1 MEDNAGLPGSEG
13 MVRTGDPVS
22 ASGGLES
29 DPDYA
34 MTVRVGLDGMP
45 VPESVLVELVG
56 ELRGDALAALEK
68 LEESRHGSQRLVVS
82 CSKLIRVDFAA
93 AGTILNWVAAREN
106 EGCQVQFRDM
116 HRLVATFFNVIGIHE
131 HASVIRR
138 MT

>member
-1 MEDNAGLPGSEG
+1 MEDNLE
-13 MVRTGDPVS
+13 
-22 ASGGLES
+22 ASGGASLVNAGGSGVQRS
-29 DPDYA
+29 DSGYE
-34 MTVRVGLDGMP
+34 MTLRAGLDGLP

-56 ELRGDALAALEK
+56 ELRGDAAPALET
-68 LEESRHGSQRLVVS
+68 LESRRQGSQRLVVS

-93 AGTILNWVAAREN
+93 AGTILNWVAEREG
-106 EGCQVQFRDM
+106 EGCQIQFRDM